1 MHPILLN
8 RKNLLLYALAWI
20 FIMAVQAGV
29 LVYYFNLDKGPALA
43 DSIVFNLIFS
53 VTGLLMWYP
62 VRYMPLSGRRTVT
75 VYLNFTALGIVVV
88 GVWLASGYLIM
99 RQLFF
104 DDEAVIR
111 SVAGSVPYRVVF
123 GVLLYVMVLLV
134 YYLIVYSRN
143 LAEKAGNEA
152 RLETMV
158 KEAEL
163 NMLKSQIN
171 PHFMFNAL
179 NSASALTLSDP
190 AAARE
195 MIIRLSE
202 FLRYSL
208 KLADSEINPLKDEIA
223 NVQRYLEIEKVRFGS
238 RMKFEIDTGE
248 GCENRPVPYLILQP
262 LVENAI
268 KHGVYESTGTVT
280 ISMKCRIEG
289 DMLAI
294 RISNDFDSGSPARS
308 GAGIGLKN
316 VRERMRLFYGR
327 DDLLLSRKEDGMFV
341 ANLFIP
347 NNEDKS
353 VDS

>member
-20 FIMAVQAGV
+20 FVMAVQAGV
-29 LVYYFNLDKGPALA
+29 LNYFFNLDKAPALA

-53 VTGLLMWYP
+53 VTGLLIWYP
-62 VRYMPLSGRRTVT
+62 VRYMPLSGHSAVR
-75 VYLNFTALGIVVV
+75 VYLNFTALGAVVV
-88 GVWLASGYLIM
+88 AVWMSSGYLIM

-104 DDEAVIR
+104 DNEAVIMF
-111 SVAGSVPYRVVF
+111 VAGSMPYRVVF
-123 GVLLYVMVLLV
+123 GILLYVMVLLV
-134 YYLIVYSRN
+134 YYLVVYSRN
-143 LAEKAGNEA
+143 LAEKAGSEA

-171 PHFMFNAL
+171 PHFLFNSL

-190 AAARE
+190 PAARE

-238 RMKFEIDTGE
+238 RMRFEIDTGE

-262 LVENAI
+262 LIENAI

-280 ISMKCRIEG
+280 ISMKCSIEG

-294 RISNDFDSGSPARS
+294 CISNDFDSGSPARS

-316 VRERMRLFYGR
+316 VRERLRLVYGR
-327 DDLLLSRKEDGMFV
+327 DDLLLSRKEE
-341 ANLFIP
+341 NQFIVTLYIP
-347 NNEDKS
+347 DNEDKG